1 MRSRRNVEEEIWVTW
16 EEYKAQEEEIKRLR
30 EEIEKYKP
38 PVEEIQRRIAE
49 IDARLKEL
57 EVERGMVRGLIEAEL
72 RRLRD
77 ERGRVE
83 GELKGVL
90 AFLEARG
97 LRHVSREELE
107 AERREL
113 GSLRRRLRR
122 LKAKYDEEVKRS
134 WGSYSARAMHEKD
147 EAEKLRILLK
157 FKRYATDEERKRM
170 EEELKKHEEEY
181 RKWSELAGEYA
192 SEMRSLEAE
201 MDEISREIDRRT
213 EEMKKKVVS
222 PWVLEYEARLRD
234 IDSRIE
240 KAEREGEERLREI
253 EEEAS
258 RLTAERMKM
267 LEELRKPAPPPELV
281 EKLRKLEEEHGRK
294 KIYRKLLALHKRW
307 QYESHRKGH
316 DIMVEGIA
324 TVIIEG
330 WEDEWEYKRKLN
342 DAIWHEVDKRFR
354 GGYWE
359 VGWEELKKIFSGQEE
374 TVGFQVKYTK
384 LPPRDIVI
392 EEIDW
397 TYTIE
402 KEKIGEKDGKP
413 IYKKV
418 PILSLKEATAKYPFV
433 KIARIEGEET

>member
-1 MRSRRNVEEEIWVTW
+1 VTW
-16 EEYKAQEEEIKRLR
+16 EEYKAQEEEIKKLR
-30 EEIEKYKP
+30 EEIERYKP

-49 IDARLKEL
+49 IEARLKEL
-57 EVERGMVRGLIEAEL
+57 EAERGMVRGLVEAEL

-77 ERGRVE
+77 ERSRVE

-97 LRHVSREELE
+97 LKHVSREELE
-107 AERREL
+107 AEKKEL
-113 GSLRRRLRR
+113 RSLKRSLER
-122 LKAKYDEEVKRS
+122 LKSKYDEEVKRS
-134 WGSYSARAMHEKD
+134 WGHYSAKAMHAKD

-157 FKRYATDEERKRM
+157 FKRYATDEERKKM
-170 EEELKKHEEEY
+170 EEELAKCEEEY
-181 RKWSELAGEYA
+181 RKWSDLAGEYA
-192 SEMRSLEAE
+192 SEMRSLERE
-201 MDEISREIDRRT
+201 IDEVSREIDRRT
-213 EEMKKKVVS
+213 EELKRKVVS
-222 PWVLEYEARLRD
+222 PWVLEYQARLRD
-234 IDSRIE
+234 IDRRIE
-240 KAEREGEERLREI
+240 EAEVKGEERMRKI

-281 EKLRKLEEEHGRK
+281 EKLRKLEEEHKKK
-294 KIYRKLLALHKRW
+294 KIYRKLVALHKRW

-316 DIMVEGIA
+316 DLMIEGIA

-330 WEDEWEYKRKLN
+330 WEDEWEYKRKMN
-342 DAIWHEVDKRFR
+342 DAIWRAVDERFR

-359 VGWEELKKIFSGQEE
+359 VGWEELKRIFSGQEE

-384 LPPRDIVI
+384 LPPRDIII

-397 TYTIE
+397 DHTIE